1 MLPSHFIPSSISL
14 CSLRAS
20 AQDLVICSSLSWP
33 PYSEGKISEGVRK
46 SFQFMT
52 SAVKTS
58 PVPILVFSF
67 SMLLITLNL
76 RLILSLRSVLQN
88 SNTAH
93 MGKGRLTRLM
103 SLCRMGRFLSQ
114 MERTLEHS
122 AGVQMLRWAR
132 VRPVQSN
139 T

>member
-1 MLPSHFIPSSISL
+1 M
-14 CSLRAS
+14 
-20 AQDLVICSSLSWP
+20 
-33 PYSEGKISEGVRK
+33 
-46 SFQFMT
+46 
-52 SAVKTS
+52 
-58 PVPILVFSF
+58 PIFVFSF

-76 RLILSLRSVLQN
+76 RLILSLRRVLQN

-103 SLCRMGRFLSQ
+103 SLCLMGRFFSQ
-114 MERTLEHS
+114 MESTLEHS